1 MSTSAKKAR
10 RVARWLVAL
19 CALALAG
26 ARAAH
31 AADSV
36 LYRLF
41 LVDGSTLVSYGEFA
55 RVADRVV
62 FSIPLGDLT
71 QSPAL
76 QLVSIP
82 ESAVDWKRTDEYS
95 NAVRAQRYG
104 ETHGETDFALLSAR
118 LTEALNQIAM
128 TPDPARRLAMAKEA
142 RGNLAQWPAQNF
154 GYRAAEVA
162 QLTTTLDEVI
172 SELRVAAGE
181 SSFDLSLVANIA
193 APPPVELLPAP
204 TMRETMEQAL
214 VAARTTPEPAERISL
229 LRAIELALKEQ
240 ARAGGWAVALHD
252 RAAADLSADL
262 KIEKSYA
269 DLSSSTAAAAATRAS
284 RGDVAGVRALVDDV
298 LKADD
303 RLGRRRPRE
312 TSALLALV
320 DMRLDEARRVR
331 LARDAW
337 VARAGMFK
345 RYRASIDSSVRELRG
360 ATGSLEKIR
369 ELAGPTPLLLPRLE
383 QRLVMARQRL
393 AAIDVPAE
401 LASAHAL
408 FVAAFQM
415 ATRAAS
421 TRRTAVLSGNM
432 SLAWEASSAA
442 AGALLLLDRAG
453 DELDRLT
460 APPTYR

>member
-1 MSTSAKKAR
+1 MR
-10 RVARWLVAL
+10 RWLVAI
-19 CALALAG
+19 CMLAF
-26 ARAAH
+26 AAADAVG

-41 LVDGSTLVSYGEFA
+41 LIDGSTLVSYGEFA

-62 FSIPLGDLT
+62 FSIPLGDLE

-82 ESAVDWKRTDEYS
+82 ESTVDWKRTDEYS
-95 NAVRAQRYG
+95 NAVRAKRYG
-104 ETHGETDFALLSAR
+104 ETRGDTDFAMLSVR
-118 LTEALNQIAM
+118 LTEALNQITM

-142 RGNLAQWPAQNF
+142 RSNLARWPSENF

-162 QLTTTLDEVI
+162 QLTGMLDEVI
-172 SELRVAAGE
+172 SELRVAAGG
-181 SSFDLSLVANIA
+181 SSFDMSLVANV
-193 APPPVELLPAP
+193 APPAPVELLPAP
-204 TMRETMEQAL
+204 TRQETMEQAL
-214 VAARTTPEPAERISL
+214 VAARTTAEPGERISL
-229 LRAIELALKEQ
+229 LRAIEVALTEP
-240 ARAGGWAVALHD
+240 ARSGGWAVALHD
-252 RAAADLSADL
+252 RAAADLAADL
-262 KIEKSYA
+262 KVEKSYA
-269 DLSSSTAAAAATRAS
+269 DLSSRTAAAAAIRAS
-284 RGDVAGVRALVDDV
+284 RGDVMSVRALVDEV

-303 RLGRRRPRE
+303 RLGRHRPRE

-337 VARAGMFK
+337 VARTDVFK
-345 RYRASIDSSVRELRG
+345 RYRASIESSVGELRG
-360 ATGSLEKIR
+360 ATGPLEKIR
-369 ELAGPTPLLLPRLE
+369 ELAGPAPLLLPHLE
-383 QRLVMARQRL
+383 QRLVMARRRL
-393 AAIDVPAE
+393 AAIDAPVE
-401 LASAHAL
+401 LSPAHAL
-408 FVAAFQM
+408 FIAALQM

>member
-104 ETHGETDFALLSAR
+104 ETRGETDFALLSAR

-320 DMRLDEARRVR
+320 DMRLD
-331 LARDAW
+331 AW